1 MESEDS
7 INITHGILDQMFQI
21 LDTEDVSRMVNNAML
36 DYSITKKVKMI
47 LATSS
52 KNIIL

>member
-21 LDTEDVSRMVNNAML
+21 LDTEDVPSMVNNAML
-36 DYSITKKVKMI
+36 DYSITKKGKMI
-47 LATSS
+47 FPTSS